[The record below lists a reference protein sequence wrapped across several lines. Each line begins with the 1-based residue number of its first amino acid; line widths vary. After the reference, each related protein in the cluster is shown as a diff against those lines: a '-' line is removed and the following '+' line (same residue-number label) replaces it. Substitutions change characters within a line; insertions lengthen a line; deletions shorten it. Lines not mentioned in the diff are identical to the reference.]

1 MDTKDGM
8 EIHGGQS
15 EAKPTVTPTSPKAPG
30 ATPGSPQPRAD
41 SGFRY
46 ALPILLACLT
56 IQRVVVT
63 ALSEAVSAHGPD
75 RNYRDQAERTRG
87 TAKWAVKG

>member
-41 SGFRY
+41 GGFCDT
-46 ALPILLACLT
+46 PPPCLLSCGQPPL
-56 IQRVVVT
+56 IGR
-63 ALSEAVSAHGPD
+63 
-75 RNYRDQAERTRG
+75 
-87 TAKWAVKG
+87 